1 MGGSSGTARVASPRT
16 GRVWQACGERWSTGF
31 VFFRASAMVRV
42 LRCVTARSRIFSHRT
57 IAHGPHKT
65 ASSAE
70 PTVRSPAA
78 DRIVATPPAIEMSPA
93 VRVARCLY
101 GTPASW
107 DSTTR
112 QRSRRPNIP
121 AVQPCEGSPRS
132 AASTASL
139 SSFVGWKGSPVG
151 RPRAA
156 RTATDSP
163 GLSRPA
169 AAWWWS
175 MAATRRRRV
184 AGAAGHSCR
193 NSTTVCGSAYASDW
207 ALFTDHCAVNSIQPL
222 PADPQSVVDF
232 LQECPAA
239 PATRRRRVAAIDHHH
254 AGAGHPRPGESV
266 AVRAALGRP
275 TGEPFQPTKVEKDAV
290 EAALRGLPSHGW
302 TAGMFGRRDRCLVVL
317 SQLAGVPYRHLATLP
332 AGAISIADGVAAVRS
347 PAGR

>member
-1 MGGSSGTARVASPRT
+1 MTTRTDITTDVPARV
-16 GRVWQACGERWSTGF
+16 
-31 VFFRASAMVRV
+31 
-42 LRCVTARSRIFSHRT
+42 
-57 IAHGPHKT
+57 
-65 ASSAE
+65 
-70 PTVRSPAA
+70 
-78 DRIVATPPAIEMSPA
+78 
-93 VRVARCLY
+93 
-101 GTPASW
+101 
-107 DSTTR
+107 
-112 QRSRRPNIP
+112 
-121 AVQPCEGSPRS
+121 
-132 AASTASL
+132 L
-139 SSFVGWKGSPVG
+139 S
-151 RPRAA
+151 A
-156 RTATDSP
+156 RTRA
-163 GLSRPA
+163 
-169 AAWWWS
+169 
-175 MAATRRRRV
+175 
-184 AGAAGHSCR
+184 
-193 NSTTVCGSAYASDW
+193 AYASDW

-239 PATRRRRVAAIDHHH
+239 PATRRRRVAAIDHRH